1 MTSLS
6 NLIKVSQYVPVE
18 VLKQLNLGK
27 NYAPEIEPEEIEE
40 TPEIVEEQDSE
51 ADIAAEEARK
61 QMLHDAKEFAE
72 RQVREA
78 AEEAERLLAEAKE
91 QIEQWWAQRRQED
104 EDLVEAIKAEGFS
117 QGYDEGKAHAEQSLQ
132 EQINV
137 MMDEASSV
145 LKLAYSEKEAIIQE
159 AEPFVVELSCAIA
172 EKVIDKELSLD
183 QEHMLSLIKQSLAR
197 KREQGVITLCVNPTH
212 FAFVQAAREELGLVV
227 DSQAE
232 LQILPDPTVQDRGCV
247 VRSSFGSVDA
257 RIDTQL
263 TEIKN
268 ELQRIS
274 VQTEEQGHDET

>member
-27 NYAPEIEPEEIEE
+27 NYAPEEEPEVIEE
-40 TPEIVEEQDSE
+40 TPEPVEDQISE
-51 ADIAAEEARK
+51 EDIAAEEARK

-78 AEEAERLLAEAKE
+78 AEEAEKMLAEAKE
-91 QIEQWWAQRRQED
+91 QIEAWWQERRQED
-104 EDLVEAIKAEGFS
+104 EDLVEAIKAEGFN
-117 QGYDEGKAHAEQSLQ
+117 QGYEEGKASAEETLQ
-132 EQINV
+132 EKIAT
-137 MMDEASSV
+137 MMDEASDV
-145 LKLAYSEKEAIIQE
+145 LKLAYSEKEVIIQE
-159 AEPFVVELSCAIA
+159 AEPFVVDLSCAIA

-183 QEHMLSLIKQSLAR
+183 PEYMLSLIKQSLAR
-197 KREQGVITLCVNPTH
+197 KREQGVITLCVNPAH
-212 FAFVQAAREELGLVV
+212 FAFVQAAREELGLAV

-247 VRSSFGSVDA
+247 IRSSFGSVDA

-263 TEIKN
+263 TEIKK

-274 VQTEEQGHDET
+274 VQVEEQGHDET